1 MILRKERKGCSVK
14 YTCERMDKLR
24 NLQRKY
30 QRDVSVL
37 LYERDAKLQE
47 TQCDPHPK
55 DSWDHWDKSFIP
67 LAEYQ

>member
-1 MILRKERKGCSVK
+1 
-14 YTCERMDKLR
+14 MDKLR

-47 TQCDPHPK
+47 TQCDPPFLNQPPK
-55 DSWDHWDKSFIP
+55 VSYKSNPTEYFKEIYDSDRKSVV
-67 LAEYQ
+67 